1 MTSFIATHHA
11 QTDLNKKSS
20 SKKNTFKS
28 LSRYPKGSKYPKITI
43 LLISGT
49 NDGQTWN
56 NTPATADQQAIL
68 MQQVYANYMTQYV
81 QYLQSIGALNGVAWP
96 NQTVGQSLVEQTNQ
110 IADEARA
117 GGAVMGKSKF

>member
-1 MTSFIATHHA
+1 M
-11 QTDLNKKSS
+11 
-20 SKKNTFKS
+20 
-28 LSRYPKGSKYPKITI
+28 I

-81 QYLQSIGALNGVAWP
+81 QYLQSIGALNGVTWP

-117 GGAVMGKSKF
+117 GGAAMGKSKF